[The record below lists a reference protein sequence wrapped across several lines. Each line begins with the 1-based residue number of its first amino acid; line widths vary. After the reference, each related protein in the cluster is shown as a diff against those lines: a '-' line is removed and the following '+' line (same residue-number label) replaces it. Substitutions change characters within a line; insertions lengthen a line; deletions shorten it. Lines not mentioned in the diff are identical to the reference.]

1 MPDNN
6 YVPQID
12 YTSRDYAGIKADLI
26 SLIPNYLPEWTSR
39 ESSDFGIVMIEL
51 FSYMGDILNFY
62 IDRSANEAFISTA
75 SQKENV
81 MQLASLLSYKP
92 TEATPSTVALTFQNS
107 TASPIVV
114 PKGTKVATGANSTAT
129 TKQIIFETDV
139 EVTVPAKSGTTNGSV
154 TVKATQGETVVAES
168 VGISTGAIN
177 QAFPLSKSPVIPSSV
192 ATTVGS
198 VEYTTVDYLIDYS
211 TGDSVVTTLKDSD
224 GVTYLIFGDDVSGRI
239 PPKNAP
245 ITVTYRVGGGAAG
258 NVPENAISYILTNGT
273 PGLSV
278 KNQQISTAGD
288 GAATGGAD
296 DESVDSI
303 RVNAPL
309 SMRAV
314 NRAVS
319 IADYASLAVQVS
331 GVSKANARA
340 DVSTSVTVYIK
351 PAGDLGVEND
361 GVTPSDVFNNVA
373 AKVEAY
379 YINKAPANTTVTI
392 QPPSYVPIDCI
403 VNVTA
408 SSTKLQSKVKTAVG
422 NIISEL
428 MQIDNV
434 FFEDSITVEDFYS
447 VITSVDGVLKSNI
460 VLLERQDSVL
470 SSSVSNKESSGTEA
484 TLTTSAAHGFKV
496 GDTVYITNVG
506 TGFDGAHVV
515 TGVPSTTSFKFELI
529 ATATPSTA
537 VSSASA
543 KKLVVTD
550 ITCAV
555 NEIPSL
561 GSLTINMS
569 GGIVG

>member
-1 MPDNN
+1 MSDNN

-12 YTSRDYAGIKADLI
+12 YTSRDYAGIKADLL

-81 MQLASLLSYKP
+81 MQLSSLLSYKP
-92 TEATPSTVALTFQNS
+92 TEATPSTVTLTFQNS

-129 TKQIIFETDV
+129 TTQIVFETNV
-139 EVTVPAKSGTTNGSV
+139 EITVPAKVGTTNGSI
-154 TVKATQGETVVAES
+154 TVKATQGETIYSEA

-177 QAFPLSKSPVIPSSV
+177 QAFPLAMSPVIPSSV
-192 ATTVGS
+192 ETLVGA
-198 VEYTTVDYLIDYS
+198 VEYATVDYLIDYG
-211 TGDSVVTTLKDSD
+211 TGDAVVTTLKDSD

-239 PPKNAP
+239 PPKNAA
-245 ITVTYRVGGGAAG
+245 ITVTYRVGGGAEG
-258 NVPENAISYILTNGT
+258 NVPENAISYILTNGV

-278 KNQQISTAGD
+278 KNQQISSAGD
-288 GAATGGAD
+288 GAATGGSD
-296 DESVDSI
+296 DESIDSI
-303 RVNAPL
+303 RINAPL

-319 IADYASLAVQVS
+319 ISDYSSLAVQVS

-340 DVSTSVTVYIK
+340 GVSTSVTVYIK
-351 PAGDLGVEND
+351 PSGDLGVEND
-361 GVTPSDVFNNVA
+361 GVTPTDKFNEVA
-373 AKVEAY
+373 TKVESY
-379 YINKAPANTTVTI
+379 FINKAPANTSVTI
-392 QPPSYVPIDCI
+392 QPPAYVPVDCI

-408 SSTKLQSKVKTAVG
+408 ATTKVQSKVKTAVG
-422 NIISEL
+422 NIVSEL
-428 MQIDNV
+428 MRIENV
-434 FFEDSITVEDFYS
+434 FFEDTLTVEDFYS
-447 VITSVDGVLKSNI
+447 VISSVDGVLKSNI
-460 VLLERQDSVL
+460 ILLDRQSDII
-470 SSSVSNKESSGTEA
+470 SSTVTNKESSGTEA
-484 TLTTSAAHGFKV
+484 TLTTSAAHGLKV
-496 GDTVYITNVG
+496 GDTVIISNVG
-506 TGFDGAHVV
+506 TGFDGTHVV
-515 TGVPSTTSFKFELI
+515 TAVPTTVTFKFELI
-529 ATATPSTA
+529 ATAVLSTPVA
-537 VSSASA
+537 AGSS
-543 KKLVVTD
+543 KKLVVSD

-555 NEIPSL
+555 NEIPTL

>member
-92 TEATPSTVALTFQNS
+92 TEATPSTVTLTFQNS

-129 TKQIIFETDV
+129 TRQIIFETNV

-154 TVKATQGETVVAES
+154 KVKATQGETVVAES

-408 SSTKLQSKVKTAVG
+408 SSTKLQSKVKTSVG

-484 TLTTSAAHGFKV
+484 TLTTSAEHGFKV

-529 ATATPSTA
+529 ATATPPTA

-550 ITCAV
+550 IACAV

>member
-92 TEATPSTVALTFQNS
+92 TEATPSTVTLTFQNS
-107 TASPIVV
+107 TASTIVV

-168 VGISTGAIN
+168 LGISTGAIN

-515 TGVPSTTSFKFELI
+515 TGAPSTTSFKFELI